1 MLASHKVRTWML
13 HVRFD
18 QFQIVQKPRQIA
30 VHNRRIL
37 RQWLQGHFDIIAQ
50 AEISSSWDIE
60 LVNLKVMIYIYID
73 LICKFGFRRKD
84 APFLSANVFKLWPTC
99 IFFQFANDSGF
110 YTWKGL
116 IFGSFWI
123 FKPKPKILH
132 YCDNILNFRLKDQSH
147 CKFLDNQ

>member
-60 LVNLKVMIYIYID
+60 LVNLKVMIYIG
-73 LICKFGFRRKD
+73 LIYKLGFRRKD
-84 APFLSANVFKLWPTC
+84 APIFSANVFKLWPAC
-99 IFFQFANDSGF
+99 IFFNLPMTVGF
-110 YTWKGL
+110 NTGKGL

-123 FKPKPKILH
+123 FKPKSKLFCDKILT
-132 YCDNILNFRLKDQSH
+132 FRLKDQSH
-147 CKFLDNQ
+147 CKLLDNN